1 MEQQWKKDFDENGFI
16 GPFKVYEPE
25 EAKEII
31 ASIRKQNFNRE
42 KILFDNDLNYDR
54 HYDIP
59 ELTKHISHPRI
70 VEKLR
75 AIMGPDILCWRSEFF
90 PKFPGTAGT
99 EWHQVGD
106 YSYASGTPQ
115 ISPID
120 HNHPGFPTDITVW
133 TAFTEAT
140 VENGC
145 LRFMPGSHKR
155 KLYDE
160 SKSTQQGRDKSY
172 VAVEA
177 DTQFY
182 GYNFQDFRVDEK
194 WNPEQE
200 KTVSM
205 VMQPGECVIFT
216 AKCCHASHP
225 NITKRNTRMA
235 ITARFVPT
243 FMRVYPDQKS
253 FYSHGA
259 TMDLENYGAVLVSG
273 NDSYN
278 HNKLRTH
285 NNRGEKFVVYGEG

>member
-1 MEQQWKKDFDENGFI
+1 MESQWRKEFQDNGFI

-25 EAKEII
+25 EAKQMI
-31 ASIRKQNFNRE
+31 ASVRKQNFNRDN
-42 KILFDNDLNYDR
+42 ILFDNDLNYDR

-59 ELTKHISHPRI
+59 ELTNHIGHPRI

-75 AIMGPDILCWRSEFF
+75 AIMGHDILCWRSEFF
-90 PKFPGTAGT
+90 PKFPGTPGT
-99 EWHQVGD
+99 EWHQVAD

-115 ISPID
+115 ISPIE
-120 HNHPGFPTDITVW
+120 NHPDLPMDITVW
-133 TAFTEAT
+133 TTFTEAT

-145 LRFMPGSHKR
+145 LRFMPGSHKK

-160 SKSTQQGRDKSY
+160 SKTTQSGRNEEY

-182 GYNFQDFRVDEK
+182 GYNFQDFRVDER
-194 WNPEQE
+194 WDPEKE

-235 ITARFVPT
+235 IASRYVPT
-243 FMRVYPDQKS
+243 FMRVYPGQSS
-253 FYSHGA
+253 FFSHGA
-259 TMDLENYGAVLVSG
+259 NMELDNYGAVLVSG
-273 NDSYN
+273 EDRYK
-278 HNKLRTH
+278 HNTLRDT
-285 NNRGEKFVVYGEG
+285 NNLGKAFPVFGK